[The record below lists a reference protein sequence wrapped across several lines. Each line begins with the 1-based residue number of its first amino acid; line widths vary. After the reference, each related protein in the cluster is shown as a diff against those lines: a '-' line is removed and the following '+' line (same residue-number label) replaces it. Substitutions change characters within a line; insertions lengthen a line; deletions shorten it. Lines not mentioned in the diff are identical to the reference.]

1 MTLLPARNV
10 AHVAGALRESP
21 SSRVSMM
28 AAESANIWINRV
40 ILWATNMESIKFI
53 TKEVTCHYDSLLE
66 QLLEEQ
72 RL

>member
-40 ILWATNMESIKFI
+40 IYAQSMPIAPRFAVLT
-53 TKEVTCHYDSLLE
+53 
-66 QLLEEQ
+66 
-72 RL
+72 